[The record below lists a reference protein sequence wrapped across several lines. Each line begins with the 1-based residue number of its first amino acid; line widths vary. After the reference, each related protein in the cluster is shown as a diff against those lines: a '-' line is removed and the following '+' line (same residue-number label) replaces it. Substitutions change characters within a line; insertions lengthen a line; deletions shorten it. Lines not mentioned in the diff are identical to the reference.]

1 MVGIYKITSPSGK
14 VYIGQ
19 SWDILR
25 RFSDYKKTNGNKQP
39 ALFNSFKKY
48 DISNH
53 SFLIVH
59 ELPIDV
65 TQEVLNQYEIFY
77 WSQYKDCGFKIMNV
91 REPGSKGKHNTET
104 KSKMSKSAKGK
115 NTWSKNRL
123 VSEET
128 KLKLSNAHKGKVF
141 TEEHKLKIKNAKKV
155 ISEETKQKLREAWK
169 KRVVSEQTRR
179 KISQAL
185 KGNKYALGKK
195 HSEETKEKIRTS
207 IKITKSKKLK

>member
-19 SWDILR
+19 SWNILR
-25 RFSDYKKTNGNKQP
+25 RFNDYKKTQASKQP
-39 ALFNSFKKY
+39 ILYNSFKKY

-53 SFLIVH
+53 NFLIVH
-59 ELPIDV
+59 ELPADV
-65 TQEVLNQYEIFY
+65 TQEILNQYEIFY
-77 WSQYKDCGFKIMNV
+77 WCQYKDCGFEIMNV
-91 REPGSKGKHNTET
+91 REPGSKGKHSDET

-115 NTWSKNRL
+115 NTWVKGRL

-169 KRVVSEQTRR
+169 KRVVSEETKK

-207 IKITKSKKLK
+207 LKITKNKSH